1 MAAGDDRALPEHDA
15 VGLVV
20 FPLAALGGGM
30 AVLWVLVTALKALA
44 AASSFAWAAGRGELG
59 RAVQPVAA
67 AAKRALETG
76 LLGGPIS
83 ALKVGLTEVL
93 LAALLV
99 VAVGAWRTAAR
110 AAARA
115 GASAGAAARAREGAE
130 DAKRK

>member
-1 MAAGDDRALPEHDA
+1 M
-15 VGLVV
+15 GLVV
-20 FPLAALGGGM
+20 YPLAALGGGM
-30 AVLWVLVTALKALA
+30 AVLWVLVTTLKALA

-83 ALKVGLTEVL
+83 ALKVGLAELL

-99 VAVGAWRTAAR
+99 VAVGFWRTAAR
-110 AAARA
+110 AART
-115 GASAGAAARAREGAE
+115 SSGAARQREGGT
-130 DAKRK
+130 DDKRK